1 MASSLT
7 HSLAAAAH
15 HRHGHTSPE
24 SFSTSSIHFHA
35 LDLSK
40 NTNTLNTSCTN
51 TKDSSSFIPNLLVQ
65 QQSTPTLTTIPP
77 PPNTS
82 LIIPSQQ
89 KQQQIIYQNLFSN
102 NNSLI
107 GKNIFGNSVEEQ
119 MQAVANVLLGGGN
132 GTFQLQNVVNKCPKL
147 LSEFINTTREPLIN
161 SLAFLQSAETSLPQM
176 VKYKKLIL
184 LISLLFLIHP
194 WVEILDLKLI
204 RDDAYWE
211 RRRKNNY
218 AAKRSR
224 DTRRRKEDEVAVRAV
239 ILEQENLRLRFE
251 LERLRTEIERYRIV
265 AFSQGI
271 GIQQQTTTKNNSKKS
286 EFFISGQQNGQID
299 SN

>member
-15 HRHGHTSPE
+15 HRHGHTSPD

-40 NTNTLNTSCTN
+40 NNTNTLNTSCTN

-65 QQSTPTLTTIPP
+65 QQQPTLTIPP
-77 PPNTS
+77 LPPPQPTS
-82 LIIPSQQ
+82 LIIPQQ
-89 KQQQIIYQNLFSN
+89 KQQIIYQNLFST

-119 MQAVANVLLGGGN
+119 MQAVANVLLGGGGN

-161 SLAFLQSAETSLPQM
+161 SLAFLQSTETSLPQM
-176 VKYKKLIL
+176 VK
-184 LISLLFLIHP
+184 
-194 WVEILDLKLI
+194 E
-204 RDDAYWE
+204 
-211 RRRKNNY
+211 
-218 AAKRSR
+218 
-224 DTRRRKEDEVAVRAV
+224 
-239 ILEQENLRLRFE
+239 
-251 LERLRTEIERYRIV
+251 
-265 AFSQGI
+265 
-271 GIQQQTTTKNNSKKS
+271 
-286 EFFISGQQNGQID
+286 
-299 SN
+299 